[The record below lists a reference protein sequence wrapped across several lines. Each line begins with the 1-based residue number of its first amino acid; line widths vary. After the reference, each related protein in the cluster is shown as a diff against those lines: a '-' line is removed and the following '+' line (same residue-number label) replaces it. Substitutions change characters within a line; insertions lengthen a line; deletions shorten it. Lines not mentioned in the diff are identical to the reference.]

1 MFNKTTV
8 ARSDASA
15 AIVCSARR
23 TIASRSKPGS
33 KSHSPGLLTMGSA
46 RASATAVSIR
56 RRVSKIAI

>member
-23 TIASRSKPGS
+23 TIASRSK
-33 KSHSPGLLTMGSA
+33 SHSPGLLTMGSA
-46 RASATAVSIR
+46 RASATAVSIQ